1 MIQERRALGEWTL
14 EYQMIVAAT
23 VMESVVVVVLWGVQ
37 WGALTMDALL
47 MRTDYANGDGLKKPG
62 CLVISWRMFIAQITM

>member
-1 MIQERRALGEWTL
+1 MISSGYSRSSKMIQERRALGEWTL

-37 WGALTMDALL
+37 
-47 MRTDYANGDGLKKPG
+47 
-62 CLVISWRMFIAQITM
+62 